1 MAHRGCVSG
10 VGGVASGGRGLSPV
24 AVPLLCFLPTPP
36 RSRASDPQSHQWSWE
51 EGGDRRLG
59 PGGGVGE
66 EEGREG
72 ERQAGRAL
80 QMLPRAQSSLL
91 PAPRGLRAQGDPLQ
105 SPGVAPGTGTLED
118 DVDLSVL
125 HALGRCGS
133 VS

>member
-1 MAHRGCVSG
+1 MN
-10 VGGVASGGRGLSPV
+10 
-24 AVPLLCFLPTPP
+24 
-36 RSRASDPQSHQWSWE
+36 W
-51 EGGDRRLG
+51 
-59 PGGGVGE
+59 
-66 EEGREG
+66 
-72 ERQAGRAL
+72 RQAGRAL
-80 QMLPRAQSSLL
+80 QMLALPRTQSSFL